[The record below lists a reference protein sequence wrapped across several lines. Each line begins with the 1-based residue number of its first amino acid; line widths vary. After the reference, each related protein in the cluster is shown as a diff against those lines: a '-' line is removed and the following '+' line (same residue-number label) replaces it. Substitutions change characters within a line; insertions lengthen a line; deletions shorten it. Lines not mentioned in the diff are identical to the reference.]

1 MQNVRHN
8 LIVKTKPQLATE
20 TLHFTFYILLFK
32 CQLMVA
38 WWRPLGL
45 ETCKKVKQ
53 SNYRPGVAQRVPE
66 S

>member
-38 WWRPLGL
+38 
-45 ETCKKVKQ
+45 
-53 SNYRPGVAQRVPE
+53 
-66 S
+66 